1 MEFREISGK
10 KFLHRQNGDANG
22 SSHHGN
28 FRFDIFRLTLV
39 NLFSFS
45 ASLRHLNLA
54 GSQAGPERVSS
65 VAYIVYRDHTI
76 VSSAVYDDVSGNWRL
91 NACVSWQEKGD
102 QIQFLKDSLQTF
114 ARFEE
119 AEVAGIEYSKSWID
133 NKLTSSDLP

>member
-1 MEFREISGK
+1 M
-10 KFLHRQNGDANG
+10 
-22 SSHHGN
+22 
-28 FRFDIFRLTLV
+28 
-39 NLFSFS
+39 
-45 ASLRHLNLA
+45 
-54 GSQAGPERVSS
+54 SS